1 MVLLTLVSFCL
12 LAALSLAGSHHQTS
26 QGDIQVRDTKKTPL
40 YYQLQSSIS
49 FSGRSEDLV
58 PNGWYLQSFYIREHA
73 SHAEQWGLIVGYVS
87 STTTRK
93 YGLKTTTLDFKARL
107 YSVSWI
113 PPKGEIPGPG
123 LDDPP
128 KWETPGHWVWGSQPW
143 RGAWQP
149 EFTTIFFLGGTTA
162 LRADPERL
170 KRASES
176 WVQRAGNRRDYHN
189 AKNPD
194 TIPIEQL
201 PFNKKGYTLYMARI
215 LDNDDKFE
223 GTLTQPPAPARTR
236 GVKWKPTKL

>member
-1 MVLLTLVSFCL
+1 MVLLTLVSFCM

-87 STTTRK
+87 RSTTTRK
-93 YGLKTTTLDFKARL
+93 HGLKTTTLDFKARL
-107 YSVSWI
+107 YS
-113 PPKGEIPGPG
+113 
-123 LDDPP
+123 
-128 KWETPGHWVWGSQPW
+128 
-143 RGAWQP
+143 
-149 EFTTIFFLGGTTA
+149 
-162 LRADPERL
+162 
-170 KRASES
+170 
-176 WVQRAGNRRDYHN
+176 
-189 AKNPD
+189 
-194 TIPIEQL
+194 L

-223 GTLTQPPAPARTR
+223 EIFGDWTAVIPIC
-236 GVKWKPTKL
+236 